1 MSKQYA
7 ADDDFLITDPEKQ
20 PGVILDLPAGV
31 APMGLRDEG
40 YYANAMVR
48 CSFCR
53 QRQRHRRGYFAVLP
67 DGSLALCGHCCA
79 VALTSKATVAKID
92 RRVDAQIAAAEHRT
106 ISAAIV
112 RNIPEILAIID
123 RDFLA
128 LEREVNE
135 TSSELSALFP
145 GWHRRAV
152 PKLGVARGGLV
163 ALINEAGGKLTDRK
177 VEDLLKK
184 RQLVFEA
191 IREGLDLLKDG
202 AAFIDLDRIR
212 GMYRD
217 YAHRCG
223 YQEASLKE
231 RTLTVGGCCWHL
243 GEYDYWTFELEIPE
257 IVVPDMAEL
266 LELLDA

>member
-31 APMGLRDEG
+31 APLGLREEG
-40 YYANAMVR
+40 YYAEAMVR

-79 VALTSKATVAKID
+79 VALTSKATVARID
-92 RRVDAQIAAAEHRT
+92 RRVDTQIAAAEHRT
-106 ISAAIV
+106 ISGAIV
-112 RNIPEILAIID
+112 RNVPEILALID

-135 TSSELSALFP
+135 TSCEISTLFP
-145 GWHRRAV
+145 GWYRRAV
-152 PKLGVARGGLV
+152 PRLGVARGGLV
-163 ALINEAGGKLTDRK
+163 AMLNEAGGKLTDRK
-177 VEDLLKK
+177 VEELLKK
-184 RQLVFEA
+184 RQLVFQA
-191 IREGLDLLKDG
+191 IREGLELLKEG
-202 AAFIDLDRIR
+202 ADFIDLDRIR
-212 GMYRD
+212 GLYRHH
-217 YAHRCG
+217 AHRCK
-223 YQEASLKE
+223 YQEASLKG
-231 RTLTVGGCCWHL
+231 RVLTAGGCFYHL

-257 IVVPDMAEL
+257 ITVPDTTEL